1 MNKYFLKLEE
11 KLLKD
16 LYQKELIP
24 YKYYINML
32 DNIEEGLYKNIN

>member
-1 MNKYFLKLEE
+1 MKKYFLKLEE

-24 YKYYINML
+24 YKYYTNMIN
-32 DNIEEGLYKNIN
+32 NIEE